1 MKKTLKSAFALLLAF
16 SLIMSMT
23 GIVMAA
29 DSDFVSSHVV
39 FLTTTSK
46 DGTTNYIAAEAF
58 VRNYSSSTSDAILFC
73 AVYEAGGKL
82 AGVSSADGVNTVL
95 KTGYVVI
102 GDGCTAKAFVWEKTN
117 QKIISNIATY
127 GANSLTDASLEI
139 KFDGQSFESYIGEDF
154 SWDKTAYT
162 KALTATDG
170 VVTYPVVTAKLAGYT
185 DNTASVKVVNDFE
198 TSKTTTITVEIGQ
211 RTETDSTTNVYKSGD
226 NSVAQKVYS
235 KPVTK
240 TFTITYTE
248 PSVTGGITDNAVE
261 LASSAYYT
269 PTAQMKYRVSK
280 TYDVDDSAAATQVRI
295 RLKFAKTRYGIIIV
309 KPLNDKTDDKNVI
322 VNSDGTALT
331 FAQDKLYYA
340 GTDADGKPVYGTS
353 DADGSNHYALTAFT
367 DTDLPVYPATMNS
380 NKANNIT
387 GTLIKGRKPLESGYH
402 INYLP
407 EDDIGYNYI
416 ALAYSDKSDHDLAHE
431 FYVNQDVE
439 VICYSATPATMS
451 DLTEVDKT
459 NKTYKE
465 ENSVTSTVVDEY
477 PLVTNATTDPDT
489 GSVAFIA
496 YLKARGVID
505 DADVVNGTKLTW
517 NAIEEKVNPYMIE
530 KFGST
535 AKYKAL
541 KFKSSFTY
549 DEMVTEGAVAE
560 GVTYSDLADEW
571 QDDITIDSSSIKVIK
586 NLAKAGTN
594 NYEGVARILTPETSM
609 FTNRDGW
616 TKETKAVGGIVS
628 YPEVMELEGSEVI
641 AFHNGLEPTAGSS
654 IELYTFVAGCD
665 AELIYAGT
673 PDKDEL
679 VADGWIKLVSSPSE
693 NFAYVN
699 KTKETSRWIWYAKK
713 VSKGDKVTIKSN
725 GTATP
730 PVVVARPIN

>member
-46 DGTTNYIAAEAF
+46 DGTKNYIAAEAF

-95 KTGYVVI
+95 RTEYVEI

-117 QKIISNIATY
+117 QKIISNIARY

-211 RTETDSTTNVYKSGD
+211 RTETDSTTNVYNSVD

-235 KPVTK
+235 KPATK

-248 PSVTGGITDNAVE
+248 PTVITDDAVE
-261 LASSAYYT
+261 LTTKDYYT
-269 PTAQMKYRVSK
+269 PDDLKYTVSK
-280 TYDVDDSAAATQVRI
+280 TYTANGVTKVSVPFTNSS
-295 RLKFAKTRYGIIIV
+295 KGMIIFVV
-309 KPLNDKTDDKNVI
+309 KPANGSDRDVI
-322 VNSDGTALT
+322 VNENGTALT
-331 FAQDKLYYA
+331 WTDYHSSANKTDYYVGEGIVGQAAAGGAKLD
-340 GTDADGKPVYGTS
+340 GADIPV
-353 DADGSNHYALTAFT
+353 F
-367 DTDLPVYPATMNS
+367 PETMNS
-380 NKANNIT
+380 DNNFVT
-387 GTLIKGRKPLESGYH
+387 GTMLATNRRPTDGAYGIY
-402 INYLP
+402 YLP
-407 EDDIGYNYI
+407 AEYVGYNYI
-416 ALAYSDKSDHDLAHE
+416 VLPWQRQTGTIE
-431 FYVNQDVE
+431 FYVNQDVD
-439 VICYSATPATMS
+439 VTCFCSKKFTMDS
-451 DLTEVDKT
+451 ISQSEITDCPKARINADGTLTV
-459 NKTYKE
+459 
-465 ENSVTSTVVDEY
+465 
-477 PLVTNATTDPDT
+477 P
-489 GSVAFIA
+489 FRA
-496 YLKARGVID
+496 YLTAHGIID
-505 DADVVNGTKLTW
+505 ENDIASYSSGSNIYLTW
-517 NAIEEKVNPYMIE
+517 NAIENKVKPYMINT
-530 KFGST
+530 FGSS
-535 AKYKAL
+535 AGYKAVQ
-541 KFKSSFTY
+541 FKSTY
-549 DEMVTEGAVAE
+549 TLDGYVSEGAVAS
-560 GVTYSDLADEW
+560 GVTYSDLADIW
-571 QDDITIDSSSIKVIK
+571 LLVDNSSIKVIK
-586 NLAKAGTN
+586 NLAKAETN
-594 NYEGVARILTPETSM
+594 NYAGVARILTPETSM
-609 FTNRDGW
+609 YTNRAGW
-616 TKETKAVGGIVS
+616 TEETKNVGGIVS

-641 AFHNGLEPTAGSS
+641 AFNNGLEPAAGSS

-673 PDKDEL
+673 ADNDEL
-679 VADGWIKLVSSPSE
+679 VADGWIKLLVSPSE
-693 NFAYVN
+693 NFSYV
-699 KTKETSRWIWYAKK
+699 KYAATSRWAWYAKK
-713 VSKGDKVTIKSN
+713 VSKGDKVTIKSD
-725 GTATP
+725 GTKFP